1 MKTLSQVNEKQ
12 SKTNIF
18 LITETWVYV
27 SEGEV
32 MGFISLLGNNVVAPF
47 VHPSMQRKGIG
58 KFLMDHAKALRGQLE
73 LGDFKSNRIGRDL
86 RDRYGFEIVKKYVH
100 ESTGRP
106 IFRMQLNET

>member
-1 MKTLSQVNEKQ
+1 M
-12 SKTNIF
+12 
-18 LITETWVYV
+18 TWVYE

-73 LGDFKSNRIGRDL
+73 LGDFKSNRIGRDF